1 MEEILR
7 QLENARI
14 IDLAQ
19 PYYIGMPHHPAHPPY
34 LFGMT
39 KTHGEYTMGKAS
51 SAAESIALGGHLG
64 THIDALSLFSLCGK
78 LYGGIDAV
86 QNQSYST
93 GLQKYDVDTIEPIF
107 SRAVL
112 LDIASYKGVD
122 VLSPDFMADADCLS
136 KVAERQEIRIHPGD
150 IVLINTGWDY
160 YWHDASK
167 FINRLR
173 CPGPNGEAAHWLSEH
188 GIFALVLTP
197 SCSSLPLAK
206 PCQCTP
212 TCWWRAESISLKPLT
227 STDWPGNGFMNSF
240 LSLHHSIFAE
250 EPAPRSVLLH

>member
-19 PYYIGMPHHPAHPPY
+19 PYYVGMPHHPAHPPY

-51 SAAESIALGGHLG
+51 SAAESIALGGHVG

-112 LDIASYKGVD
+112 LDIVSTRGSMCSPLISWPMQIAFQRSPKGRKLAS
-122 VLSPDFMADADCLS
+122 
-136 KVAERQEIRIHPGD
+136 I
-150 IVLINTGWDY
+150 
-160 YWHDASK
+160 
-167 FINRLR
+167 
-173 CPGPNGEAAHWLSEH
+173 
-188 GIFALVLTP
+188 
-197 SCSSLPLAK
+197 
-206 PCQCTP
+206 
-212 TCWWRAESISLKPLT
+212 
-227 STDWPGNGFMNSF
+227 
-240 LSLHHSIFAE
+240 
-250 EPAPRSVLLH
+250 PATLF